1 MNKTSLKA
9 RLLSAVVCA
18 LLLPLNAAAQK
29 DDLRNL
35 YNQASN
41 DYDLGRIEQAE
52 KILAGNISSFPA
64 ELLPNVYRLLSLCCL
79 ATDRERE
86 AQNYVELLLNENPYY
101 SSTIN
106 DTPRFT
112 DMVESVK
119 AGRVGTI
126 TTASSQLETLSE
138 VPVPTT
144 LITEEMIRNSGAR
157 NLQEVLAA
165 YVPSMHIV
173 DCNDDINIAMRG
185 IYSNGQEKIL
195 IMLNGHRLN
204 SFCTNIAAPDFS
216 LSLDKLRQIEVLR
229 GPASSLYGGV
239 ALTAVVNLITKQ
251 GADVDGLE
259 AKGSVGSYGQWRG
272 NLLLGKRYFDLDL
285 LVWGNLYTAKGQN
298 VYMPLEDTGLKLS
311 DGDITIGG
319 IGNKPTYDMGMS
331 AKYKNLQFLYNTHF
345 SQIVSPMSTFYTF
358 SPYDID
364 KYKTYNGIR
373 PSFATNSHHLDLSY
387 ALQAGRVNLKGTV
400 AYDNSDLTH
409 YQAIDEFGSEI
420 MLRLM
425 PLPDDYLS
433 VFKGAKG
440 ISRYIN
446 GQEHTYQG
454 KLQGDYTY
462 TGSSHAKG
470 TLSFGTEYSY
480 FRLNDVRYAFSYNYI
495 KTMPENEKLAELGKG
510 HESNINAFLQVKQQW
525 HDFIVNA
532 GLRYDY
538 KNRYDDTKIKEF
550 SPRLALIYT
559 RPTWNLKLSYSKAF
573 IDAPYLYRKSNLFLY
588 LYAGFDSILAS
599 DLQPEA
605 FHSYQFTFAA
615 LQWIKYLN
623 FELNAFYNRARDL
636 IFVRL
641 VEHENSGNFDSYGLE
656 LTTAYEYRRF
666 KAHVAASWQT
676 TSKAEIFTKSFDKPL
691 NTPAVAVNA
700 VMAWRPT
707 ARLNL
712 HTHIDFAGKQHTYY
726 LDIFKYSHTLELI
739 TKQAQ
744 MATENYDNPGTHTA
758 KEMQDIQREIDGIEQ
773 FNDVSIPAR
782 VVFNLGADY
791 ALGRFTLGFNVH
803 NLFNKRYYRSGMS
816 TGLMPQKGRWMLFD
830 VAYKF

>member
-1 MNKTSLKA
+1 MK
-9 RLLSAVVCA
+9 
-18 LLLPLNAAAQK
+18 
-29 DDLRNL
+29 
-35 YNQASN
+35 
-41 DYDLGRIEQAE
+41 
-52 KILAGNISSFPA
+52 
-64 ELLPNVYRLLSLCCL
+64 
-79 ATDRERE
+79 
-86 AQNYVELLLNENPYY
+86 
-101 SSTIN
+101 
-106 DTPRFT
+106 
-112 DMVESVK
+112 
-119 AGRVGTI
+119 
-126 TTASSQLETLSE
+126 
-138 VPVPTT
+138 
-144 LITEEMIRNSGAR
+144 
-157 NLQEVLAA
+157 
-165 YVPSMHIV
+165 
-173 DCNDDINIAMRG
+173 
-185 IYSNGQEKIL
+185 
-195 IMLNGHRLN
+195 
-204 SFCTNIAAPDFS
+204 
-216 LSLDKLRQIEVLR
+216 QIEVLR

-239 ALTAVVNLITKQ
+239 ALTAVVNIITKQ

-259 AKGSVGSYGQWRG
+259 VQCRYRQLRTVARH
-272 NLLLGKRYFDLDL
+272 LLLGKRYFDLDL
-285 LVWGNLYTAKGQN
+285 LVWGNLYIAKGQN

-409 YQAIDEFGSEI
+409 YQAIDELGSEI

-440 ISRYIN
+440 IARYIN

-573 IDAPYLYRKSNLFLY
+573 IDAPYLYRKSNLFLANFMGY
-588 LYAGFDSILAS
+588 TQAASELHPESLYSWQL
-599 DLQPEA
+599 
-605 FHSYQFTFAA
+605 TFGAN
-615 LQWIKYLN
+615 QWLPGLN
-623 FELNAFYNRARDL
+623 FEMNAFYNKARDL
-636 IFVRL
+636 IVPFL
-641 VEHENSGNFDSYGLE
+641 IEHFNSGHINTYGLE
-656 LTTAYEYRRF
+656 LTASYQRHRLSAHFNATWQDVSHNSQAGYNYDYALNIPTITANGI
-666 KAHVAASWQT
+666 VAWQT
-676 TSKAEIFTKSFDKPL
+676 TRNLRLHTRIGFEGRQHTSYIDILNYALYQNTLAVWMKNLAEFEEYLNSPDYDSDVLEEKLAEIERFRNLANEQQSKIDV
-691 NTPAVAVNA
+691 NTTV
-700 VMAWRPT
+700 
-707 ARLNL
+707 
-712 HTHIDFAGKQHTYY
+712 
-726 LDIFKYSHTLELI
+726 
-739 TKQAQ
+739 
-744 MATENYDNPGTHTA
+744 
-758 KEMQDIQREIDGIEQ
+758 
-773 FNDVSIPAR
+773 PAR
-782 VVFNLGADY
+782 VIFDLGASY
-791 ALGRFTLGFNVH
+791 QWRNVTLTANIK
-803 NLFNKRYYRSGMS
+803 NLFNHHYRQSGMS
-816 TGLMPQKGRWMLFD
+816 TCPRSQRRPLAD
-830 VAYKF
+830 VRNCLQVLRF